1 MSKVMVF
8 SDDARKNL
16 QSGVNKLANAVTS
29 TLGPNGRNVI
39 IEQQMGNPTST
50 KDGVT
55 VAKAVE
61 LEDKIEN
68 IGAQLVKQAS
78 IKTADGA
85 GDGTTTSTLL
95 ASEIYNSGIQ
105 SIADYNVTEVSRGI
119 AKATDMVVEYL
130 EDNSREITDEDQ
142 LRQVATISAN
152 NGPEGGEL
160 IASSMDKV
168 GREGV
173 VTIEES
179 RTGETYLEVVEGMQF
194 NRGYKSIYFVTD
206 NNSMTATLSNP
217 QILIVDKKVTAA
229 KELLPIL
236 EACSAQNKPL
246 LIIADDIDG
255 EALSTLVVNK
265 MRGTL
270 QVVAVKAP
278 EFGDRKKAIME
289 DIATLTGGQVVSPEK
304 GMRLDKFNADWLGQ
318 ARKVTVGKDD
328 TTIVDGKGEVEA
340 IEQRVE
346 EIKSLIDNSNS
357 PFEKETLQDRLGRL
371 IGGVA
376 IVHVGG
382 QSELEMKEK
391 KDRVEDALH
400 ATKAALEEGI
410 LPGGGVAL
418 LNAAYKL
425 EFEGAEMD
433 FASESEAQGY
443 DILVKAISK
452 PLQKILSNAGFSNDD
467 IDQVALEVISNENF
481 WYGFNLKKDDYVDM
495 FEEGIIDPAKVTRLA
510 LENAAS
516 VARTMLTTECIISNP
531 VEQKQDQMDFNQFM
545 LWERI
550 QQDKL
555 TQPSLNGGTGFL
567 KRLVE

>member
-1 MSKVMVF
+1 MSNQIKF
-8 SDDARKNL
+8 SSVARAQL
-16 QSGVNKLANAVTS
+16 LAGVEKLADAVTA
-29 TLGPNGRNVI
+29 TMGPNGRNVI
-39 IEQQMGNPTST
+39 IEQSQGMPVST

-55 VAKAVE
+55 VAKAIE
-61 LEDKIEN
+61 LEDTMEN

-78 IKTADGA
+78 IKTADQA

-95 ASEIYNSGIQ
+95 AAAILKRGMNAIEDKEANAVQIK
-105 SIADYNVTEVSRGI
+105 RGI
-119 AKATDMVVEYL
+119 EEAAKEVLEYI
-130 EDNSREITDEDQ
+130 ENKSVEITDENQ

-152 NGPEGGEL
+152 NDAEVGEL

-278 EFGDRKKAIME
+278 EFGDRKKAMME
-289 DIATLTGGQVVSPEK
+289 DIATLTGGTVVSPEK
-304 GMRLDKFNADWLGQ
+304 GMRLDKFNADWLGSS
-318 ARKVTVGKDD
+318 RKVTVGKEE
-328 TTIVDGKGEVEA
+328 TTIVDGKGDTEA

-376 IVHVGG
+376 VVHVGG
-382 QSELEMKEK
+382 YSEVEMKEK

-410 LPGGGVAL
+410 LPGGGTAL
-418 LNAAYKL
+418 YRAAMAINNGKEGTDNAI
-425 EFEGAEMD
+425 GH
-433 FASESEAQGY
+433 S
-443 DILVKAISK
+443 ILFNSIME
-452 PLQKILSNAGFSNDD
+452 PLQTILKNAGYNAHSLIQVMNMIDD
-467 IDQVALEVISNENF
+467 EEDF
-481 WYGFNLKKDDYVDM
+481 WYGYDLSQAKTVNML
-495 FEEGIIDPAKVTRLA
+495 EQGIIDPAKVTRLA
-510 LENAAS
+510 LENAVS
-516 VARTMLTTECIISNP
+516 VAGTVMVTEAVVSNIKKE
-531 VEQKQDQMDFNQFM
+531 EQGNEMDFNQFM
-545 LWERI
+545 
-550 QQDKL
+550 
-555 TQPSLNGGTGFL
+555 
-567 KRLVE
+567 